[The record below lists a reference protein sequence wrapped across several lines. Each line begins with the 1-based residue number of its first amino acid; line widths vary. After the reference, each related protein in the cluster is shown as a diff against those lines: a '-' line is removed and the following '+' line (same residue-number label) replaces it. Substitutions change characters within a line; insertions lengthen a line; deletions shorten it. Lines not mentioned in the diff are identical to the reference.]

1 MATEDVDLIAHEM
14 TGSLTRKILF
24 MGVEKYYLKFMAVPF
39 LIAAAIIGPNINLTI
54 FLIMVLNFAMFLLM
68 GQFLARKNPFWVE
81 IAMRHLSYKR
91 FYLPH
96 GYYNK
101 RTDAFYHK
109 SNKGFRV
116 FTDVSRN
123 N

>member
-1 MATEDVDLIAHEM
+1 MAEDVDLIAHEM
-14 TGSLTRKILF
+14 NGSLTRKILF
-24 MGVEKYYLKFMAVPF
+24 MGVEKYYLKFMALPF
-39 LIAAAIIGPNINLTI
+39 LFAGAVIGPNINLTI

-101 RTDAFYHK
+101 HNEPFYSK
-109 SNKGFRV
+109 STKGCRV